1 MTRTLIHG
9 GLVIG
14 ASGRTRADLL
24 CVDGVIVAVADELR
38 VDADLVIDARERY
51 VIPGG
56 VDVHTHLEMPF
67 GGTVTCDD
75 FTTGTVAAA
84 HGGTTTVLDFCI
96 QEHGQSLHDALDTWH
111 EKVRRCPPV
120 ADVGFHMA
128 VTDLSDPARVEEL
141 AEVAGEGV
149 TSFKV
154 FMAYKG
160 AIMVDDAAMLKALR
174 VAAATGSL
182 VMVHAENGDVIDLL
196 VREAV
201 AAGRTA
207 PAWHARTRPPITEG
221 EATSRAIDLATLVRA
236 SLYVVHVSC
245 REALEPIAR
254 ARAAGLP
261 VFAETCPQYLLL
273 DDTVLDRPDFQG
285 AKAVFT
291 PPPRHVDQQQHLWKA
306 LRTGLLDVVSTDHCP
321 FRFADQKALGRADF
335 SKIPNGAPG
344 IEHRLELMHEFG
356 VRAGRFSL
364 ERWVELCCTAPAERF
379 GLRGRKGAIAVG
391 ADADIVVWDPERERT
406 IAAARHHSRVDYSL
420 YEGLKVRGGAET
432 VLLRG
437 APVIMDGELVP
448 KPARGGFLRRDPVAP
463 NVAAIT

>member
-236 SLYVVHVSC
+236 SL
-245 REALEPIAR
+245 
-254 ARAAGLP
+254 
-261 VFAETCPQYLLL
+261 
-273 DDTVLDRPDFQG
+273 
-285 AKAVFT
+285 
-291 PPPRHVDQQQHLWKA
+291 
-306 LRTGLLDVVSTDHCP
+306 
-321 FRFADQKALGRADF
+321 
-335 SKIPNGAPG
+335 
-344 IEHRLELMHEFG
+344 
-356 VRAGRFSL
+356 
-364 ERWVELCCTAPAERF
+364 
-379 GLRGRKGAIAVG
+379 
-391 ADADIVVWDPERERT
+391 
-406 IAAARHHSRVDYSL
+406 
-420 YEGLKVRGGAET
+420 
-432 VLLRG
+432 
-437 APVIMDGELVP
+437 
-448 KPARGGFLRRDPVAP
+448 
-463 NVAAIT
+463 